1 MLLAPLWLGTVD
13 TSKMDTHWGGGV
25 WAHHG
30 RDRESQYRA
39 EYYGY
44 HEWLTRVIDPR
55 QRMNTKMGS
64 EYEAADKESF
74 YGEHKSNESL
84 E

>member
-25 WAHHG
+25 RAHHG

-55 QRMNTKMGS
+55 
-64 EYEAADKESF
+64 
-74 YGEHKSNESL
+74 
-84 E
+84 